1 MKPFASIVGVL
12 LVVTLGGCSG
22 TTADTGTEFWD
33 AMSLEALEAD
43 QPASVDVL
51 VSRSEI
57 VVRGSIVGVEEG
69 PINDPL
75 YKDQNLPIAA
85 LVVRVDEVLAG
96 EWQEKTVKVIVPRQ
110 PLVSVAEMRKSLSPE
125 QVVMFV
131 TDSGIEGYLAT
142 FSDLSIVT
150 TVNGKVQTPLDPAA
164 SSVVIGKSRDLRS
177 VADNIAVIAESS
189 PN

>member
-1 MKPFASIVGVL
+1 
-12 LVVTLGGCSG
+12 
-22 TTADTGTEFWD
+22 
-33 AMSLEALEAD
+33 
-43 QPASVDVL
+43 
-51 VSRSEI
+51 
-57 VVRGSIVGVEEG
+57 
-69 PINDPL
+69 
-75 YKDQNLPIAA
+75 
-85 LVVRVDEVLAG
+85 
-96 EWQEKTVKVIVPRQ
+96 
-110 PLVSVAEMRKSLSPE
+110 
-125 QVVMFV
+125 MFV